1 MFVPFGMSFVFL
13 MLFLLKYG
21 ANLETEVYR
30 FNPADFVF
38 MLLCGAAFLVAVP
51 PLVGFPLAATAAPLI
66 MMIIYVWSRNYPDQ
80 PVSLYGLVTIQAFYL
95 PFAFLFITVVMGG
108 SPVADLFGI
117 AAGHLWYFF
126 TDLYPRSSGREL
138 LKTPGFLKSWLS
150 DLGVGPAPTPAQQQQ
165 RSAFRGRGQRLGT
178 G

>member
-1 MFVPFGMSFVFL
+1 MTFVFL

-30 FNPADFVF
+30 FAPADFVF
-38 MLLCGAAFLVAVP
+38 MLICGAAFLVAVP
-51 PLVGFPLAATAAPLI
+51 PLVGFPLPLTAPPLI
-66 MMIIYVWSRNYPDQ
+66 LMLIYVWSRNFPDT

-95 PFAFLFITVVMGG
+95 PFAFLFLTVVMGG

-138 LKTPGFLKSWLS
+138 LRTPRLLKAWVSN
-150 DLGVGPAPTPAQQQQ
+150 LGAGPAPSPAEAQQ
-165 RSAFRGRGQRLGT
+165 RAAFRGRGQRLGAS
-178 G
+178 